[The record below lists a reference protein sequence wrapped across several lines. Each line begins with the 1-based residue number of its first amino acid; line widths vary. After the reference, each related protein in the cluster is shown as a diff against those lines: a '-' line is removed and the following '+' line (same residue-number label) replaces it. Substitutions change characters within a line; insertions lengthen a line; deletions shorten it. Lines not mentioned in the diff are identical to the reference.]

1 MPNNFLTP
9 TVIAKQA
16 LATLYETCVMAQLVH
31 RDYDAEFAARIGE
44 TVNVRKPAVFT
55 AQEYTRLSGI
65 QIQNA
70 EEDSIPVTLNHFA
83 DVSFAVTTE
92 ELTLEIQ
99 DFGTQLL
106 TPAME
111 AISQKI
117 DRDILALR
125 GDILQEVGQIGQWE
139 SNPAGTN
146 VFEWHNPRVGIDA
159 RRVLNQRN
167 VPASDRYA
175 VVGPEIEARWLG
187 DELFNRAD
195 ARGDTDGLRE
205 ASLGRRVFGFD
216 PYQTQNIHIPDQAVD
231 GNSTTEVGV
240 AFHKTA
246 FALVTRPLVLPQGA
260 ANAAVE
266 SYKGFGLRVVM
277 DYDIDKKQ
285 DVISI
290 DCLYGTKTL
299 DPNRA
304 VLIKGSD
311 VGDPPTGS

>member
-1 MPNNFLTP
+1 MANTFLTP
-9 TVIAKQA
+9 QVIARAA
-16 LATLYETCVMAQLVH
+16 LATLYETTVMAMLVH
-31 RDYDAEFAARIGE
+31 RDYEEEFAARIGD
-44 TVNVRKPAVFT
+44 TVNVRKPATFT
-55 AQEYTRLSGI
+55 AHEYVRANGI

-70 EEDSIPVTLNHFA
+70 QETSIPVTLNHFA

-92 ELTLEIQ
+92 ELTLKIE

-106 TPAME
+106 NPAME

-125 GDILQEVGQIGQWE
+125 DDVLQEVGVTGQFA
-139 SNPAGTN
+139 SNPPGAN
-146 VFEWHNPRVGIDA
+146 VFPYGNPRTAIDA

-167 VPASDRYA
+167 VPAADRYL
-175 VVGPEIEARWLG
+175 VVGPEIEAKWLG
-187 DELFNRAD
+187 DELFHRAD

-205 ASLGRRVFGFD
+205 ANLGRRIFGFD
-216 PYQTQNIHIPDQAVD
+216 GYQTQNINVPAQTS

-240 AFHKTA
+240 AFHRTA

-260 ANAAVE
+260 ANAAVA

-285 DVISI
+285 DVVSI

-299 DPNRA
+299 DANRA
-304 VLIKGSD
+304 VLVKGAD
-311 VGDPPTGS
+311 VA

>member
-1 MPNNFLTP
+1 MANTFLTP
-9 TVIAKQA
+9 TVIARAA
-16 LATLYETCVMAQLVH
+16 LATLYETTVMAMLVH
-31 RDYDAEFAARIGE
+31 RDYEEEFAARIGD

-55 AQEYTRLSGI
+55 ANEYIRANGI

-70 EEDSIPVTLNHFA
+70 QETSIPVTLNHFA

-92 ELTLEIQ
+92 ELTLKIE

-106 TPAME
+106 SPAME
-111 AISQKI
+111 AIAQKI

-125 GDILQEVGQIGQWE
+125 DDVLQEVGQVGQHAANPIGL
-139 SNPAGTN
+139 N
-146 VFEWHNPRVGIDA
+146 VKTFDKPQTAIDA

-167 VPASDRYA
+167 VPAADRYL
-175 VVGPEIEARWLG
+175 VVGPELEALWLQ
-187 DELFNRAD
+187 DELFHRAD

-205 ASLGRRVFGFD
+205 ANLGRRIFGFD
-216 PYQTQNIHIPDQAVD
+216 GYQTQNISVPPKTP
-231 GNSTTEVGV
+231 GLSSSEVGV
-240 AFHKTA
+240 AFHRTA

-260 ANAAVE
+260 ANAAVA

-285 DVISI
+285 DVVSI

-299 DPNRA
+299 DPQRA
-304 VLIKGSD
+304 VLVKGPD
-311 VGDPPTGS
+311 NA

>member
-1 MPNNFLTP
+1 MANTFLTP
-9 TVIAKQA
+9 TVIARAA

-31 RDYDAEFAARIGE
+31 RDYEEEFAARIGD
-44 TVNVRKPAVFT
+44 TVNVRKPAVFQ
-55 AQEYTRLSGI
+55 AQEYVRANGI
-65 QIQNA
+65 TIQNA
-70 EEDSIPVTLNHFA
+70 QETSIPVTLNHFA

-92 ELTLEIQ
+92 ELTLKIE
-99 DFGTQLL
+99 DFGVQLL
-106 TPAME
+106 NPAME

-117 DRDILALR
+117 DRDILSLR
-125 GDILQEVGQIGQWE
+125 DDVLQEVGVVGQFAE
-139 SNPAGTN
+139 NPAGAN
-146 VFEWHNPRVGIDA
+146 VFAYGNPRTAIDA

-167 VPASDRYA
+167 VPAADRYL
-175 VVGPEIEARWLG
+175 VVGPEIEAKWLG
-187 DELFNRAD
+187 DELFHRAD

-205 ASLGRRVFGFD
+205 ANLGRRIFGFD
-216 PYQTQNIHIPDQAVD
+216 GYQTQNINVPAQTS

-240 AFHKTA
+240 AFHRTA

-260 ANAAVE
+260 ANAAVA

-285 DVISI
+285 DVVSI

-304 VLIKGSD
+304 VLIKGAD
-311 VGDPPTGS
+311 VA

>member
-1 MPNNFLTP
+1 MANTFLTP
-9 TVIAKQA
+9 SVIARAA
-16 LATLYETCVMAQLVH
+16 LATLYETTVMAQLAH
-31 RDYDAEFAARIGE
+31 RDYEEEFAARIGD
-44 TVNVRKPAVFT
+44 TVNVRKPAVFE
-55 AQEYTRLSGI
+55 ANEYKRKAANE
-65 QIQNA
+65 IQNA
-70 EEDSIPVTLNHFA
+70 QETSIPVTLNHFA

-92 ELTLEIQ
+92 ELTLQIE

-106 TPAME
+106 NPAME

-117 DRDILALR
+117 DRDVLALR
-125 GDILQEVGQIGQWE
+125 NDILQEVGVPGQFAA
-139 SNPAGTN
+139 NPAGEN
-146 VFEWHNPRVGIDA
+146 VYDYDNPRSAIDA

-167 VPASDRYA
+167 VPAADRFL
-175 VVGPEIEARWLG
+175 VVGPEIEAKWLG
-187 DELFNRAD
+187 DDLFNRAD

-216 PYQTQNIHIPDQAVD
+216 PYQTQNIKVPAQTT

-240 AFHKTA
+240 AFHRTA

-260 ANAAVE
+260 ANAAVA

-285 DVISI
+285 DVVSI

-304 VLIKGSD
+304 VLIKGAD
-311 VGDPPTGS
+311 VE